1 MDIKDILTNAG
12 IEISDEQYDSFNKEF
27 RKNYKSVGEI
37 KKTTDALNST
47 INDLQTKYDDLSNSS
62 NQNDTKF
69 KQLEQERD
77 SYKSKFES
85 VDKQY
90 GVLQSQFNVLE
101 KGVDK
106 KYAKFVA
113 SEVLNNVN
121 ETTDF
126 DSAFDDYISKNPQFK
141 EVTTKKVT
149 TTIPL
154 KGNGNEPI
162 STNQTMNDAILRAA
176 GRK

>member
-1 MDIKDILTNAG
+1 MDIKDILGNAG
-12 IEISDEQYDSFNKEF
+12 ITVTDEQYENFNKEF
-27 RKNYKSVGEI
+27 RKNYKSLGEV

-62 NQNDTKF
+62 NQADTKY

-77 SYKSKFES
+77 SYKTKYEAREK
-85 VDKQY
+85 DY
-90 GVLQSQFNVLE
+90 GVLQSQFSVLE

-121 ETTDF
+121 DNTDF
-126 DSAFDDYISKNPQFK
+126 DSAFDDYISKNPQFR
-141 EVTTKKVT
+141 EVTSRKVT

-154 KGNGNEPI
+154 KGNGNEPTN
-162 STNQTMNDAILRAA
+162 TNQTMNDAILRAA
-176 GRK
+176 GRR